1 MQKTNNQ
8 PNSTNTAGNM
18 TIEKMPVS
26 KKQTFRRLMAYLK
39 PYWWAMIM
47 VIIGYIIN
55 ALVEI
60 NIARTLEKV
69 IDAVGSGN
77 QEQKNVL
84 PLLVIGLFIARGLG
98 AFLGNY
104 YSALISRNLV
114 YKLRVAVFDKL
125 LKLPSKFY
133 LETPAGNISAKLI
146 FDVERVTSASTDSL
160 KTLAKDGLTVIGLMC
175 YLLYLNWKLT
185 LLLFI
190 VLPPIFALVRYAS
203 KKFLS
208 LSKDIQDS
216 MGNVSHISNEV
227 INGYHVIKNY
237 GGQAYELNRFDK
249 ESKNNLQ
256 KGMEMVITSSINS
269 PLIQLILAVALAA
282 VMWIALQPEF
292 MQGTTAGEFVSYLV
306 TAGLLSRP
314 VQSLTNVNQK
324 LQVGIAAAESVFR
337 LLDEQEEIDDGKQA
351 DNIEGNIRF
360 DNVTLTY
367 EDGTQAI
374 SNFDLTIKAGETI
387 AIVGRSGAG
396 KTSLVNLLTRT
407 LEPSEGQIYI
417 DDTAIDNYSLTSLR
431 EQIAMVNQQ
440 VTLFNDSVRHNIA
453 YGKLNSKTFE
463 EVVEAS
469 KSAFAYDFIQAL
481 PNGFDSEIGADGL
494 QLSGGQRQRL
504 SIARALLKDA
514 PILILDEATS
524 ALDNESEFY
533 IQQALDN
540 IMKDRTTLVIA
551 HRLTTIESADRI
563 VVMDKGQIIEVGSHD
578 ELMAKN
584 GVYAQMYD
592 RSFLIEG
599 DENLAM

>member
-1 MQKTNNQ
+1 
-8 PNSTNTAGNM
+8 M